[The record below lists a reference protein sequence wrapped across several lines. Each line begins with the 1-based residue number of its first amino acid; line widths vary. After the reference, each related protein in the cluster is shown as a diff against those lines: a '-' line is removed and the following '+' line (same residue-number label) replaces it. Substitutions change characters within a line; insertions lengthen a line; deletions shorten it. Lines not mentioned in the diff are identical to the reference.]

1 MSSNKTESIEVNDST
16 HTAFNLKFSF
26 APQYLNTAVWGYYR
40 TNDANVGSGRLK
52 DWSSKESYSTGAMT
66 LVGANT
72 HIQAKNRVRKMSGRM
87 CE

>member
-1 MSSNKTESIEVNDST
+1 MTK
-16 HTAFNLKFSF
+16 
-26 APQYLNTAVWGYYR
+26 
-40 TNDANVGSGRLK
+40 DANVDSGRLK
-52 DWSSKESYSTGAMT
+52 DWSSKENYSTGAMT